1 MANYTAPPGRLKS
14 PLAVVEPSMPSIKI
28 RTKRLKG
35 NTQIRLLISH
45 PMSNGRGKDKQGI
58 AIPPKH
64 ITVLS
69 IMHNESEIVTANL
82 SGSISKNPY
91 FDFLLK
97 GGKPGDKIS
106 VNWTD
111 NTGKTDSADYLIK

>member
-1 MANYTAPPGRLKS
+1 MS
-14 PLAVVEPSMPSIKI
+14 SIKI
-28 RTKRLKG
+28 RSKRLNG

-45 PMSNGRGKDKQGI
+45 PMANGRAKNKQGV
-58 AIPPKH
+58 AIPSKY

-69 IMHNESEIVTANL
+69 IMHNESKIVTAHL

-97 GGKPGDKIS
+97 GGESGDKIS
-106 VNWTD
+106 INWTD
-111 NTGKTDSADYLIK
+111 NTGETDSAEHTIK